1 MASIYGQK
9 ISDVLIAFHED
20 SFIPERTK
28 GGQVT
33 CTSVIHAMFVH
44 WFGYK

>member
-9 ISDVLIAFHED
+9 ISDVLIAFNEE

-28 GGQVT
+28 GE
-33 CTSVIHAMFVH
+33 
-44 WFGYK
+44 